1 MKKFIP
7 IAIISSPFLIGILG
21 YLYMTIDISKYSKYF
36 LSLENENTNTVI
48 EENNLKK
55 EEFSEIKS
63 IEEGSTA
70 NKNIDSQELNN
81 LKEENEVLKSSPE
94 SEKIKEFE
102 GVPIFD
108 VVQIAPNGQLVIAGR
123 AKPGDIVEL
132 IVDSDKSI
140 DSAVADSRGEFVF
153 VPDELLSAGGY
164 ELSLKAQS
172 NSEVVFSE
180 ETVLAKVPESE
191 ETYSTSSSGSVESG
205 SESQDPINNN
215 LDTIDQEASALLL
228 DESGMATAVLQES
241 VKETPEAVALSLDT
255 LTFSEDESLGLSGRG
270 TVGFKVYVYLD
281 NNILGSV
288 KIQNNGRWLLISD
301 MYLAPGK
308 HLLRLDQHGKDN
320 KVISR
325 VEIPFIKPEK
335 MPDMDDK
342 NTIVIKPGDT
352 LWAIAKK
359 RYGFGIRYTMIF
371 TSNRDQIKN
380 PDLIYPGQ
388 IFIIPPG
395 DEQER

>member
-102 GVPIFD
+102 GLPIFD

-288 KIQNNGRWLLISD
+288 EIQNNGRWLLISD

-388 IFIIPPG
+388 IFIIPLG

>member
-1 MKKFIP
+1 
-7 IAIISSPFLIGILG
+7 
-21 YLYMTIDISKYSKYF
+21 
-36 LSLENENTNTVI
+36 
-48 EENNLKK
+48 
-55 EEFSEIKS
+55 
-63 IEEGSTA
+63 
-70 NKNIDSQELNN
+70 
-81 LKEENEVLKSSPE
+81 
-94 SEKIKEFE
+94 
-102 GVPIFD
+102 
-108 VVQIAPNGQLVIAGR
+108 
-123 AKPGDIVEL
+123 
-132 IVDSDKSI
+132 VDSDKSI

-288 KIQNNGRWLLISD
+288 EIQNNGRWLLISD

-308 HLLRLDQHGKDN
+308 HL
-320 KVISR
+320 
-325 VEIPFIKPEK
+325 
-335 MPDMDDK
+335 
-342 NTIVIKPGDT
+342 
-352 LWAIAKK
+352 
-359 RYGFGIRYTMIF
+359 
-371 TSNRDQIKN
+371 
-380 PDLIYPGQ
+380 
-388 IFIIPPG
+388 
-395 DEQER
+395 

>member
-180 ETVLAKVPESE
+180 ETSP
-191 ETYSTSSSGSVESG
+191 TH
-205 SESQDPINNN
+205 
-215 LDTIDQEASALLL
+215 DQ
-228 DESGMATAVLQES
+228 
-241 VKETPEAVALSLDT
+241 K
-255 LTFSEDESLGLSGRG
+255 
-270 TVGFKVYVYLD
+270 
-281 NNILGSV
+281 
-288 KIQNNGRWLLISD
+288 
-301 MYLAPGK
+301 
-308 HLLRLDQHGKDN
+308 
-320 KVISR
+320 
-325 VEIPFIKPEK
+325 
-335 MPDMDDK
+335 
-342 NTIVIKPGDT
+342 
-352 LWAIAKK
+352 
-359 RYGFGIRYTMIF
+359 
-371 TSNRDQIKN
+371 
-380 PDLIYPGQ
+380 
-388 IFIIPPG
+388 
-395 DEQER
+395 